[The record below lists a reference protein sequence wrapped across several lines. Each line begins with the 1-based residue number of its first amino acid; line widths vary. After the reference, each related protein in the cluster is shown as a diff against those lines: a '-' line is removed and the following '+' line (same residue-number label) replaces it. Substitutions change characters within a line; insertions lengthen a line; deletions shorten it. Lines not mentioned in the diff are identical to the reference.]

1 MSAAMHLLLA
11 EADLASQL
19 ALLAAWGALWY
30 VIIDLLATRAFR
42 PFLLSRAWLAQ
53 WKDLTRNFFETSLQV
68 EFASD
73 ELFFDYACQF
83 SAITCQHG
91 VGGLLCVPAMC
102 GFSGPV
108 ACALVRH
115 GALCEAGWEFQ
126 DILQRA
132 WQVKFGGEEGKAKN
146 QSSLLA
152 AVALHHALGL
162 CMVIPMNLAYGGHP
176 CYHEIVFLLQGAA
189 FFALLMQNYSF
200 TLDVRTSTGLRRM
213 RLSTGSVFVVLCWSR
228 LYRFWVIG
236 YRMMCTFYADGNTAI
251 FSMASP
257 GLVLMGIF
265 NAVIVGHA
273 FRKCLKFMLMRLP
286 LQDMKPIHVATNAEC
301 ARKRCGA
308 PTMEETAQ

>member
-1 MSAAMHLLLA
+1 
-11 EADLASQL
+11 
-19 ALLAAWGALWY
+19 LWY
-30 VIIDLLATRAFR
+30 VLIDLLATRAFR

-53 WKDLTRNFFETSLQV
+53 WKDLTRNFFKTGLQI

-73 ELFFDYACQF
+73 EVFFDFACQF

-126 DILQRA
+126 DTLQRA

-146 QSSLLA
+146 PPSLLA
-152 AVALHHALGL
+152 AVMLHHALGL
-162 CMVIPMNLAYGGHP
+162 CMVIPMNIAYGCHP

-189 FFALLMQNYSF
+189 FFALFMQSYSF
-200 TLDVRTSTGLRRM
+200 TLDVRTSAGLRQM
-213 RLSTGSVFVVLCWSR
+213 RLSASCVFTVLCWSR
-228 LYRFWVIG
+228 LYRYWAIS
-236 YRMMCTFYADGNTAI
+236 YQMMCTFYADGNTGI

-265 NAVIVGHA
+265 NVALVGDA
-273 FRKCLKFMLMRLP
+273 FSKCLKYMRMRPP
-286 LQDMKPIHVATNAEC
+286 LQDTKTIHVAINAEC
-301 ARKRCGA
+301 ARKRWGA
-308 PTMEETAQ
+308 PTSPSTAMRVRRASRSMEETAQ